1 MCPGWAEGG
10 HVDVVHAGPNEVF
23 PSFEMTEEQE
33 LVAGELVEEQLVEEQ
48 LVEELVEV
56 ELVEE
61 QIVEELVE
69 LEVSA
74 GLALYMALC
83 GGIFLLVILFLVIAC
98 MCIR

>member
-10 HVDVVHAGPNEVF
+10 RVDVVLAGPNEVF

-33 LVAGELVEEQLVEEQ
+33 LVEGELVEEQLVEEQ
-48 LVEELVEV
+48 LVEELVE
-56 ELVEE
+56 
-61 QIVEELVE
+61 
-69 LEVSA
+69 LEVEA

-83 GGIFLLVILFLVIAC
+83 GGIFLLFSLFLVIAC

>member
-23 PSFEMTEEQE
+23 PSFELTEEQE
-33 LVAGELVEEQLVEEQ
+33 LVEGELVEEQLVEELVEEQ

-56 ELVEE
+56 EVE
-61 QIVEELVE
+61 
-69 LEVSA
+69 A

-83 GGIFLLVILFLVIAC
+83 GGIFLLASLFVVIAC
-98 MCIR
+98 ICIR